1 MNHVFTNGSRF
12 EDVIERY
19 EFDNAL
25 RKILFTAML
34 YLCDAVHP
42 SNKLREDISQLMKEY
57 AHLPIQRMGFF
68 DGWEQES
75 IWATK

>member
-1 MNHVFTNGSRF
+1 MNHVFT
-12 EDVIERY
+12 
-19 EFDNAL
+19 
-25 RKILFTAML
+25 
-34 YLCDAVHP
+34 
-42 SNKLREDISQLMKEY
+42 NKLREDISQLMKEY